1 MCPKCVRM
9 CPEKGNVSGFNYNL
23 KGNVSGIGKINV
35 SEMCPEFSDFGC
47 FSSEWAA
54 PKWII
59 DTINALAGS
68 TGLQFPS
75 RIYIWS
81 LSLTSAVCQALRM
94 HFSAAIWV
102 FGQVSVRTFVLQ
114 GGLRHGGPSRMSL
127 VRPGACFCCG
137 QDAWSLLHLHW
148 LLVSKSDAAAQLGRQ
163 D

>member
-1 MCPKCVRM
+1 M

-35 SEMCPEFSDFGC
+35 SEMCPEFSDFGL

-75 RIYIWS
+75 RIYMV
-81 LSLTSAVCQALRM
+81 SLTYLCCLP
-94 HFSAAIWV
+94 
-102 FGQVSVRTFVLQ
+102 
-114 GGLRHGGPSRMSL
+114 GPSH
-127 VRPGACFCCG
+127 A
-137 QDAWSLLHLHW
+137 LLRSHLGFW
-148 LLVSKSDAAAQLGRQ
+148 TG
-163 D
+163 